1 MKKLISCVVAVAV
14 AISLIMPNGIYFAH
28 ATTTD
33 EDVLQNESVLDTD
46 ELQDQSEQKENN
58 LEEETEDVFVDKI
71 STGIDDVKTV
81 DEKLDKEQKNEENTI
96 TKQRTATDVTKNT
109 SDAVIMV
116 QGENSKGYVSINEAL
131 ADVGDYV
138 YATNRDEYVIT
149 LQKDIQED
157 IIIPPNK
164 RITIDLNGHKITNV
178 NSHTIVNNSTRINI
192 IDSSADKTGVID
204 NVTHGK
210 GAIYNNIN
218 ASITLKGGT
227 YMRSKEAST
236 SSSDSG
242 GNSWYVLKN
251 FGTMTIK
258 DGVTVKFSDENTGM
272 YSSLIGNG
280 WQNSAAAENG
290 SNSEPKPSDGKNKA
304 SLTINGGLFAGGQI
318 TVKNDDYGV
327 LTVTG
332 GTIDQVNNGRYA
344 IYNANDATISGGTIK
359 ALNNGVAVG
368 NAHYDGNA
376 NIGKLTI
383 SNGEFISDG
392 NVVDGNAGVNIS
404 ITGGSFTTKS
414 ENGKILSVDDN
425 STVAVSGGTYH
436 GIKDLNSFSNKED
449 VFAEG
454 YGLESN
460 PDGDFEVDVTDEAAE
475 GIVIDVNGNEEK
487 YLTFSSA
494 LKAAPV
500 GSTVKLLKNITTTKN
515 VETINFGV
523 TVDLNGFNI
532 DGTAVTSSKGVIEL
546 GTNYGSKP
554 VEGIENTIKLI
565 NSKESGGEIK
575 GTLPVSANAGN
586 SMIPLPIE
594 IAENIKLTVIGDGD
608 AVKLES
614 SAYMIY
620 NEASKGYISN
630 GGFKV
635 TADND
640 EQRIYGQYAN
650 AVKYASDGTITLLN
664 DYTGSDLI
672 YSGSENCTLNLDG
685 HTYTYTGSKA
695 IVDVN
700 YPNVT
705 LTIENG
711 KLIATDKNSDG
722 VLMVGAPDE
731 SNMNN
736 RTLIFDSVEMTVPG
750 EVYGIV
756 TNGTETGNS
765 ITLIN
770 SVLNVKEGFGIYF
783 PSDGDVK
790 IDNSIINAKYVGV
803 QVCAGNLTITGD
815 QTQINTTGTPQEKIE
830 GDGVISDGSAIS
842 IIERDGYKDL
852 GTISIENGTFTSS
865 TGVDAIKAY
874 KYNNTDKESEW
885 AEAGDVVSVI
895 GGNFSS
901 KVPEEICG
909 EQFAPTEMDPETGM
923 FTVVKDTEAPVII
936 VTETEKPLVD
946 GTYYG
951 GHLEF
956 SVSDDRLKTVTLNG
970 AEIQLDE
977 NGVYN
982 IDVAGDYTLVAEDTV
997 GNITEVKFTLK
1008 ADKGIISQST
1018 TSVTLTNEL
1027 TANGNEQ
1034 VQQIEVSTD
1043 GMILTENIDYIVSG
1057 NKVVEPGNYTLTVSG
1072 IGNYEGSIDVDFTVK
1087 EASKPVNPDNPQDN
1101 PSTDKPA
1108 TGDQSQTTGDKT
1120 DADKVA
1126 DSDTPKTGDDT
1137 MVLGYVIMML
1147 AALGIGGTLVV
1158 NRKKN

>member
-1 MKKLISCVVAVAV
+1 MKRRSRIVMCWITAIIMAFAMVVPMSVSAVEMSGAEDYSSIS
-14 AISLIMPNGIYFAH
+14 
-28 ATTTD
+28 
-33 EDVLQNESVLDTD
+33 DVQNSEQNIKQSIEENKTSIENTESV
-46 ELQDQSEQKENN
+46 N
-58 LEEETEDVFVDKI
+58 DK
-71 STGIDDVKTV
+71 G
-81 DEKLDKEQKNEENTI
+81 EKVEINT
-96 TKQRTATDVTKNT
+96 RNA
-109 SDAVIMV
+109 DAVIMV

-218 ASITLKGGT
+218 ANITLKGGT
-227 YMRSKEAST
+227 YMRSEEAST

-290 SNSEPKPSDGKNKA
+290 SNSEPKPSDGKKKA
-304 SLTINGGLFAGGQI
+304 SLTINGGVFSGGQI

-449 VFAEG
+449 VFKEG
-454 YGLESN
+454 YGLESKT
-460 PDGDFEVDVTDEAAE
+460 DDTFGVDITDEAAE
-475 GIVIDVNGNEEK
+475 GIVIDVNGNEKK
-487 YLTFSSA
+487 YLTFESA
-494 LKAAPV
+494 VESAPA
-500 GSTVKLLKNITTTKN
+500 GSTVKLLKDITTDKNITTKH
-515 VETINFGV
+515 FGI

-532 DGTAVTSSKGVIEL
+532 DGTALGSKDSVITL
-546 GTNYGSKP
+546 KTQYNSKP

-565 NSKESGGEIK
+565 NNKETGGEIK
-575 GTLPVSANAGN
+575 GTLPVSAKAGD
-586 SMIPLPIE
+586 SKIDLPIE
-594 IAENIKLTVIGDGD
+594 ISENVKLTVIGDGD

-614 SAYMIY
+614 SAYMSY
-620 NEASKGYISN
+620 NERTKDFISN

-635 TADND
+635 TADNN
-640 EQRIYGQYAN
+640 EQRLYGNYSN
-650 AVKYASDGTITLLN
+650 AVKYASDGVVTLLN
-664 DYTGSDLI
+664 NYTGSNTI
-672 YSGSENCTLNLDG
+672 ASGSVSGILDLG
-685 HTYTYTGSKA
+685 EHTYTYTGKNA
-695 IVDVN
+695 LVDVN
-700 YPNVT
+700 SNDVT
-705 LTIENG
+705 LTIRNG
-711 KLIATDKNSDG
+711 KLVATDKESSG
-722 VLMVGAPDE
+722 AELVGGNNDK
-731 SNMNN
+731 NN
-736 RTLIFDSVEMTVPG
+736 RGLVLNSVEMTVPG

-970 AEIQLDE
+970 TEIQLDE

-982 IDVAGDYTLVAEDTV
+982 IDVAGDYTLVTEDTV

-1018 TSVTLTNEL
+1018 TSVKLTNEL
-1027 TANGNEQ
+1027 TANGTEQ
-1034 VQQIEVSTD
+1034 TQLIEVVV
-1043 GMILTENIDYIVSG
+1043 GGVILTEDVDYSVTG
-1057 NKVVEPGNYTLTVSG
+1057 NTATEAGTYTLTIKG
-1072 IGNYEGSIDVDFTVK
+1072 IDNYEGEVSVQYTVS
-1087 EASKPVNPDNPQDN
+1087 EQQGTTEEP
-1101 PSTDKPA
+1101 
-1108 TGDQSQTTGDKT
+1108 GGTTGDNQGEDQNNKN
-1120 DADKVA
+1120 
-1126 DSDTPKTGDDT
+1126 DSSAKTGDDFN
-1137 MVLGYVIMML
+1137 
-1147 AALGIGGTLVV
+1147 AAPLIALMGITAAAAAGTAFYGR
-1158 NRKKN
+1158 RKNEGR

>member
-192 IDSSADKTGVID
+192 IDSSTEKTGVID

-218 ASITLKGGT
+218 ASITLTGGT

-280 WQNSAAAENG
+280 WQNSVAAENG
-290 SNSEPKPSDGKNKA
+290 SSEPKPSEGKNKA
-304 SLTINGGLFAGGQI
+304 SLTINGGAFVGGQI

-327 LTVTG
+327 LKVTG
-332 GTIDQVNNGRYA
+332 GVIDQVNNSRYA
-344 IYNANDATISGGTIK
+344 IYNANETNISGGTIK
-359 ALNNGVAVG
+359 ALNNGIAVG
-368 NAHYDGNA
+368 NAYYTGSA
-376 NIGKLTI
+376 NKGKLTV
-383 SNGEFISDG
+383 SNGEFISNG
-392 NVVDGNAGVNIS
+392 NVIDGNAGVNIS
-404 ITGGSFTTKS
+404 ITNGIFTTTS
-414 ENGKILSVDDN
+414 ENGKILKVDDN
-425 STVAVSGGTYH
+425 STVSVSGGTYN
-436 GIKDLNSFSNKED
+436 GIKDLDSFSNKKD
-449 VFAEG
+449 VFKEG
-454 YGLESN
+454 YGLDSN
-460 PDGDFEVDVTDEAAE
+460 TDGTFEVSVTDEAAE
-475 GIVIDVNGNEEK
+475 GIVIDINGNEEK

-494 LKAAPV
+494 VKAAPA
-500 GSTVKLLKNITTTKN
+500 GSTVKLLKDITTRTN
-515 VETINFGV
+515 IQTTNFGV

-532 DGTAVTSSKGVIEL
+532 DGTEVKSSEGVIAL
-546 GTNYGSKP
+546 KTNYGSKP
-554 VEGIENTIKLI
+554 VEGIKNTIKLI
-565 NSKESGGEIK
+565 NSKETGGEIK
-575 GTLPVSANAGN
+575 GILPISAKSGN
-586 SMIPLPIE
+586 SKLPLPIE
-594 IAENIKLTVIGDGD
+594 IAENIKFIVIGGGD
-608 AVKLES
+608 TVKLDS
-614 SAYMIY
+614 SAYMMY
-620 NEASKGYISN
+620 NESSKGYISN
-630 GGFKV
+630 GGFKI
-635 TADND
+635 TADNN
-640 EQRIYGQYAN
+640 EQRIYGSYAN
-650 AVKYASDGTITLLN
+650 AVKYTSDGVVTLLN
-664 DYTGSDLI
+664 DYIGSNSI
-672 YSGSENCTLNLDG
+672 YSGSENCILDLDG
-685 HTYTYTGSKA
+685 HTYTYTGKDA

-705 LTIENG
+705 FTISHG
-711 KLIATDKNSDG
+711 KLLATDKESTG
-722 VLMVGAPDE
+722 VLMIGAPVE

-736 RTLIFDSVEMTVPG
+736 RGLVLNGVEIAVPG
-750 EVYGIV
+750 ENYGIV

-765 ITLIN
+765 ITIID
-770 SVLNVKEGFGIYF
+770 SVLNIKEGFGIYF
-783 PSDGDVK
+783 PSDGDVT
-790 IDNSIINAKYVGV
+790 INNSIINAKYTGV
-803 QVCAGNLTITGD
+803 QMCAGNLTIKGD
-815 QTQINTTGTPQEKIE
+815 KTQINTTGTPQEKIE

-982 IDVAGDYTLVAEDTV
+982 IDVAGDYTLVVEDTV

-1126 DSDTPKTGDDT
+1126 DSDSPKTGDDT
-1137 MVLGYVIMML
+1137 MLLGYVILML
-1147 AALGIGGTLVV
+1147 AALGIGGTLAV